1 MTSIITLLALSVVFD
16 FLNGLRDGS
25 NFVATMISTQALSF
39 RKAFG
44 IAAAAEFLGPFI
56 FGVAVARTFGRDIVK
71 PGSITIE
78 VILAALISAIIWNLI
93 TWYFSFPS
101 SSTHALLGGMI
112 GAVLVSAGVHAIQT
126 TGIGKILLSL
136 FISPPLGLFFGF
148 LIMKAVLRL
157 TRSAS
162 PRINGIFRSSQVL
175 TGVVLAFSYGANDAQ
190 KTMGLITLGL
200 VITGWLPDFSIPIW
214 VIALSAGAIALGI
227 FLGGQRMVKTLG
239 GKFYKIRPI
248 EGFSSQL
255 SSVGVILGAGLLGG
269 PVSSSQ
275 VVTTSI
281 LGAGSARR
289 INKVRWQT
297 AGNIAEAWLLTIP
310 ICAGLAA
317 GIYLILSY
325 LAL

>member
-1 MTSIITLLALSVVFD
+1 MTPIIALLALSALFD
-16 FLNGLRDGS
+16 FSNGLRDGS

-44 IAAAAEFLGPFI
+44 IAAAAEFFGPFI

-71 PGSITIE
+71 PDSITIN
-78 VILAALISAIIWNLI
+78 VLLAALISAVIWNLI
-93 TWYFSFPS
+93 TWYLSIPS

-112 GAVLVSAGVHAIQT
+112 GAVFVGAGVQAIQT
-126 TGIGKILLSL
+126 RGIEKILISL
-136 FISPPLGLFFGF
+136 FISPPLGLLFGF
-148 LIMKAVLRL
+148 LIMKAVLRIS
-157 TRSAS
+157 TSAS
-162 PRINGIFRSSQVL
+162 PQINGLFKNSQIL
-175 TGVVLAFSYGANDAQ
+175 TGIVLALSYGANDAQ
-190 KTMGLITLGL
+190 KTMGLIALGL
-200 VITGWLPDFSIPIW
+200 VVTGWLPDFSIPLW
-214 VIALSAGAIALGI
+214 VIALSAGAISLGI
-227 FLGGQRMVKTLG
+227 FFGGQRMVRTLG
-239 GKFYKIRPI
+239 GKFYKIRPV

-275 VVTTSI
+275 VVTTTI

-310 ICAGLAA
+310 LCAGLAA
-317 GIYLILSY
+317 CVYV
-325 LAL
+325 ALNHLLF